1 MTDIIVEIRVL
12 KPYDRVEIRT
22 ESDAFLAL
30 PRRVYRQSKAT
41 EGEALTQ
48 EYVDWAENAQMEACW
63 DTALYYITS
72 HTRTKKQIA
81 DYLEKK
87 GYHEKA
93 VRSALEKLEGYG
105 FVDDAALARRAA
117 RSGNKGAL
125 RIRRELQQKGVDE
138 EIIERSMEEIDE
150 ESQRE
155 SAMQHAK
162 KALSRAKPG
171 EDIRKTKKRMADT
184 LARKGYT
191 WEIIGSVIE
200 LLIDLLLED

>member
-1 MTDIIVEIRVL
+1 
-12 KPYDRVEIRT
+12 
-22 ESDAFLAL
+22 
-30 PRRVYRQSKAT
+30 
-41 EGEALTQ
+41 
-48 EYVDWAENAQMEACW
+48 
-63 DTALYYITS
+63 
-72 HTRTKKQIA
+72 
-81 DYLEKK
+81 
-87 GYHEKA
+87 
-93 VRSALEKLEGYG
+93 
-105 FVDDAALARRAA
+105 
-117 RSGNKGAL
+117 
-125 RIRRELQQKGVDE
+125 
-138 EIIERSMEEIDE
+138 MEEIDE